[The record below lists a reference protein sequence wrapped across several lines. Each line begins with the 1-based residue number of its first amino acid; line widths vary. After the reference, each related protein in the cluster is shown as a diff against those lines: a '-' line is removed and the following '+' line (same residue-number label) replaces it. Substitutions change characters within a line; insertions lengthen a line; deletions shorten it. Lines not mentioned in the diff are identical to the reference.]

1 MAAVIVQHHVEDFD
15 RWLPLYKEHGEVR
28 RANGGT
34 GHQIFRTTEDPNDLV
49 IVNEFASLEGAMGFL
64 NDPSLKGAMG
74 RAGVD
79 SEPKIWICDDAS
91 SEQY

>member
-28 RANGGT
+28 RTHGGT
-34 GHQIFRTTEDPNDLV
+34 GHQIYRTADDPNDLV
-49 IVNEFASLEGAMGFL
+49 IVNEFESLEGAIAFMQ
-64 NDPSLKGAMG
+64 DPSLKEIMG

-79 SEPKIWICDDAS
+79 SEPKVWLCDDSS
-91 SEQY
+91 SERY